1 MRTVLEL
8 AGLALL
14 VAAGVI
20 VSIPFG
26 VAVAGAECL
35 YVARQ
40 MSRGG
45 R

>member
-14 VAAGVI
+14 VAAGSLI
-20 VSIPFG
+20 AIPVG

-40 MSRGG
+40 LSRGSQ
-45 R
+45 